1 MIILLGMY
9 LQHQQIDE
17 QSQEPAYKYNKLQ
30 ASSQNKIQKL
40 ESNACYTLNCLEDQ
54 YCVYVGDVPFCTLE
68 DDLYKTEAECTSNC
82 KNPCFA
88 TDYDL
93 FMCLVQEQNNP
104 DCSGCFTNECTV
116 NQNEVI
122 CSDYFTNEQ
131 ICEEKCGECE
141 QISDITTI
149 NLFQCNSD
157 CMQCPSMFC
166 YLEKG
171 QVACDPDFYYI
182 EWCQYQCNGTCY
194 HGEKEFGGY
203 QPIYCKEGV
212 IEDIPE
218 PVSMKSLW
226 WVWFVVIAFL
236 GTVGGVILCCTCGKK
251 KKVAEPEF
259 PIPRRRVPAQ
269 TSVLVSAGVQ
279 TTSVPVFPATI
290 DAVQTTVL

>member
-30 ASSQNKIQKL
+30 VTSQNKIQKL

-104 DCSGCFTNECTV
+104 DCSSCFTNECTV

-131 ICEEKCGECE
+131 LCEEKCGECE

-171 QVACDPDFYYI
+171 KITCDPDFYYI

-251 KKVAEPEF
+251 KMAEPEF

-269 TSVLVSAGVQ
+269 TSVLVPAGVQ